1 MDWYLTM
8 LNDMW
13 ALKYRRIWLPYI
25 VRPSHTNDKVC
36 CILNR
41 NYQPLSNI
49 TKYTGSD
56 TEYNKSSS
64 ELFGSVVKFKTDPK
78 NFKDVWYRAYD
89 PYTKQMKNHTYY
101 LYNDSV
107 GKNLKSIQDYFKRLT
122 KLFSYQHD
130 LISKEEIETF
140 YVK

>member
-8 LNDMW
+8 LNKMW
-13 ALKYRRIWLPYI
+13 YLDYRRIWLPYT

-49 TKYTGSD
+49 TKYIGSD

-89 PYTKQMKNHTYY
+89 PYEELMIDHTYY
-101 LYNDSV
+101 LYNDSI
-107 GKNLKSIQDYFKRLT
+107 KSKRSYFKRLT
-122 KLFSYQHD
+122 KLFSYQHE
-130 LISKEEIETF
+130 LLSKEEIEKF